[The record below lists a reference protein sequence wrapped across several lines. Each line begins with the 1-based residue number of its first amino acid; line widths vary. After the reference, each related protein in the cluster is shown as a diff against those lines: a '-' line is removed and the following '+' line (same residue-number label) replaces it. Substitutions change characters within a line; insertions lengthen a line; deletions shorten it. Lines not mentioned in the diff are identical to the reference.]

1 MRYNRLGRTGLF
13 VSELCLGTMTF
24 GGSGEV
30 WSKIGALQQREA
42 EALVKTSVDHG
53 INFIDTADVYS
64 EGLSE
69 EITGQA
75 LHGLGIARHDV
86 VLATK
91 VFGETAKG
99 PNGRGSSRTHI
110 IDGVKA
116 SLKRLKTDY
125 IDLYQLHGFDPATPM
140 EETLRALD
148 ILVQHGHVRYIG
160 VSNWA
165 AWQIAKALG
174 LSERLGLARFE
185 SLQAYY
191 TVAGRDL
198 ERELVPMMRSEAVGL
213 MVWSPLAGGLLSGK
227 YTRDQQG
234 EQGSR
239 RVSFDFPPVQKD
251 RAYDCIE
258 AMRPMAEA
266 RGVSVAQIALAW
278 LLHQPHVTSVIVGA
292 KRVDQLEDNIAASQV
307 ELSTADLDA
316 IDKVSALPPEYPG
329 WMLVRQ
335 GDLRRK
341 QLAGERSAPR

>member
-30 WSKIGALQQREA
+30 WSKIGALQQSEA
-42 EALVKTSVDHG
+42 EALVKTSVDRG
-53 INFIDTADVYS
+53 ITFIDTADVYS

-99 PNGRGSSRTHI
+99 PNGRGNSRSHI

-185 SLQAYY
+185 TLQAYY

-198 ERELVPMMRSEAVGL
+198 ERELVPMMRSEGVGL

-227 YTRDQQG
+227 YTRDRQG

-251 RAYDCIE
+251 RAYDCIDV
-258 AMRPMAEA
+258 MRPMADS

-278 LLHQPHVTSVIVGA
+278 LLHQTHVTSVIVGA
-292 KRVDQLEDNIAASQV
+292 KRVDQLEDNIAATQV
-307 ELSTADLDA
+307 ELSAADLEA
-316 IDKVSALPPEYPG
+316 IDKVSALPAEYPG

-341 QLAGERSAPR
+341 QLSGERSASL